1 MGKEKKTNP
10 RKKPASE
17 ADVKQAE
24 RRGREQGA
32 HLMFTC
38 ILISIKDLHFIDND
52 ELASMWQHA
61 NMLLEE
67 IAAGHIKLQDLDEV
81 LAEEYDCHWKW
92 TT

>member
-1 MGKEKKTNP
+1 MGKQKKPNP

-32 HLMFTC
+32 HLMFAC
-38 ILISIKDLHFIDND
+38 ILVSIKDLHFIDND

-67 IAAGHIKLQDLDEV
+67 NQLCIYATCFANIKE
-81 LAEEYDCHWKW
+81 ANA
-92 TT
+92 

>member
-1 MGKEKKTNP
+1 MGKQKKPNP

-24 RRGREQGA
+24 RQGREQGA
-32 HLMFTC
+32 HLMFAC
-38 ILISIKDLHFIDND
+38 ILVSIKDLHFIEND

-67 IAAGHIKLQDLDEV
+67 ISKGHITLQDLDDV
-81 LAEEYDCHWKW
+81 LTEEYDCHWKW